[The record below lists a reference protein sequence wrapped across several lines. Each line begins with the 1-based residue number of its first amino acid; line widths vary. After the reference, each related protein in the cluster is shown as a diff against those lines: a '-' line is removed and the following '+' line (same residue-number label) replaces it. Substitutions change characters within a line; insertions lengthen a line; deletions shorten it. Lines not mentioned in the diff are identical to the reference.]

1 MIPRPKAPLD
11 ERDAAQVF
19 KELLARRRG
28 YLSHEPFER
37 APGRALGLI
46 FARYV
51 QAILQRLN
59 QTPEKNKLAF
69 LDLLGLELV
78 AAQAA
83 RVPLIF
89 QLSEQANDSRAPA
102 RTQVAAPPPPGTTQ
116 QIVFE
121 TESATGIATARL
133 TQVFSL
139 WPGRDQY
146 IDHSAAHLAGLPFQ
160 LNQKMKLKNTPH
172 EIYLAHDTLL
182 AFAGSAELIVEFE
195 LESASAEPLAMSWE
209 YWDGKVWR
217 GFKDMTPA
225 CLETEAEANL
235 DATNGLTRNGSFHL
249 LTDCAET
256 AKTKVDGREAYWV
269 RGCLTEQLMPN
280 TGKELPVVENLRL
293 STIINR
299 PLKVAL
305 KSLPAS
311 LPSRGLPKVSVQV
324 STEAGQPL
332 DVEMVKLS
340 SPEDPNYLAT
350 QTAPTDPTKPGLY
363 EFVLPTVTPKRVY
376 EAQVLYSEMEASVT
390 QLYSDPTQDL
400 LMNVTLDVA
409 GLIPDKAFADGTSL
423 DLSKPSAPFGQQ
435 PQPGSTLYFNHE
447 ESFSKPGAEVRI
459 YISRTQSAQDE
470 LKVTTPGTS
479 PVPVVS
485 DVVGG
490 GASLAS
496 ATTIVPS
503 SESVLVETSVAAA
516 AAPPPPI
523 LAQQALDHHVVWE
536 YWDGR
541 QWSLLNVSNPRA
553 DLNVTEIV
561 EFTVPTDM
569 VKTKVNDEEGLWVR
583 VRVASGGFG
592 FKNTVTWTDSQSGK
606 PNTLTYYVMQPPV
619 LSAFRIGYKWQSGI
633 ANAEQVLTYN
643 DFRFED
649 RAYEARWPG
658 STFLP
663 FKQVEDTTP
672 AFYLGFDKKLPV
684 DRLGLYLDIEEKRG
698 QTLGPALVWE
708 YWNGSEWRRL
718 SVEDESRNLSLPGIL
733 SFIAA
738 EDSQPLARFGKE
750 LYWLRGRLKEDG
762 PPGEA
767 VVNAIFVN
775 AVWASQQQTFN
786 DVALGASTGLPN
798 QVFIITQTPVN
809 AGERIEVRELAGPR
823 ANVEWRILALEVAKG
838 DQSVIRELEEML
850 GREEAVA
857 DIVKD
862 DLRLRRDKNK
872 RVTEVWVHW
881 KERPHLFFSEPDDRH
896 YMIERARGRLIF
908 GDSVRGKIPPAGA
921 AVMAKQ
927 FRAGGGLVGNVAPRA
942 VSQLLGSV
950 PGVQAVFNARAGEGG
965 ADGETLEAFSGRA
978 PRTIRHRGRA
988 ISPSDFETLAQE
1000 ASPAVAV
1007 ARAIPTR
1014 NASGRNLPGWV
1025 TLLIIPQSR
1034 ERRPWPSFG
1043 LRQQVQRYIEQ
1054 HAPADLAASGHIHV
1068 TGPDY
1073 LLVDVEATIAPVD
1086 PAEAGEVES
1095 RARAALEDFLH
1106 PLRGGPEGCGWQPG
1120 RDVFLSDVSAVLER
1134 TRGVDYVE
1142 ELTLLLDGAPQG
1154 ERLAVSDERIAIA
1167 GNIRLKLKTAER

>member
-1 MIPRPKAPLD
+1 VIPRTKAPID
-11 ERDAAQVF
+11 DRDAAQVF
-19 KELLARRRG
+19 KELLARRQG
-28 YLSHEPFER
+28 YLSPEQEPFER

-46 FARYV
+46 GARYV
-51 QAILQRLN
+51 QAIIQRLN

-89 QLSEQANDSRAPA
+89 QLSEQATDSRAPA
-102 RTQVAAPPPPGTTQ
+102 RTQVAAPPPPDSTQ

-133 TQVFSL
+133 TQVFNL

-146 IDHSAAHLAGLPFQ
+146 IDHSAAYLAGQPFQ
-160 LNQKMKLKNTPH
+160 LNRKMKLENTPH

-182 AFAGSAELIVEFE
+182 AFAGSTELVVEFE
-195 LESASAEPLAMSWE
+195 LESASGEPLAMSWE

-225 CLETEAEANL
+225 CMETGGEANL

-256 AKTKVDGREAYWV
+256 AKTKVYGREAFWV
-269 RGCLTEQLMPN
+269 RGRLTEQLMPN

-293 STIINR
+293 STIIDR
-299 PLKVAL
+299 PLKIAL

-311 LPSRGLPKVSVQV
+311 FPSRGLPKVRVQV
-324 STEAGQPL
+324 SNEAGQPL
-332 DVEMVKLS
+332 DVDVVKLS

-350 QTAPTDPTKPGLY
+350 QTVSTEPGIY
-363 EFVLPTVTPKRVY
+363 EFTLPTVTPKRLY
-376 EAQVLYSEMEASVT
+376 AAQVLYSKMEASVT

-400 LMNVTLDVA
+400 LMKVTLDVT

-423 DLSKPSAPFGQQ
+423 DLSKPFFPFGQQ
-435 PQPGSTLYFNHE
+435 PEPGSTFYFKHAE
-447 ESFSKPGAEVRI
+447 LFGKPGAEVRI

-470 LKVTTPGTS
+470 LKVTTPATTTT
-479 PVPVVS
+479 PVPV
-485 DVVGG
+485 GG
-490 GASLAS
+490 GGSLLA
-496 ATTIVPS
+496 AIVPAAATS
-503 SESVLVETSVAAA
+503 SLIAPGDAFVAAA
-516 AAPPPPI
+516 APAPALVPD
-523 LAQQALDHHVVWE
+523 QEELDHRVIWE

-541 QWSLLNVSNPRA
+541 QWSLLNVSNPTA
-553 DLNVTEIV
+553 DLNVTEII
-561 EFTVPTDM
+561 EFPIPVDM
-569 VKTKVNDEEGLWVR
+569 AETEVNGEKGQFIR
-583 VRVASGGFG
+583 VRLARGSFG
-592 FKNTVTWTDSQSGK
+592 FKHTVTWFDAQAQK
-606 PNTLTYYVMQPPV
+606 QNTLTYVVARPPV
-619 LSAFRIGYKWQSGI
+619 LSAFRIGYKWQSGL

-643 DFRFED
+643 DFQFED
-649 RAYEARWPG
+649 RTYEARWPG

-663 FKQVEDTTP
+663 FKQVKDTTP

-684 DRLGLYLDIEEKRG
+684 DRLGLYLDIVEKRG
-698 QTLGPALVWE
+698 ETLGPALLWE

-750 LYWLRGRLKEDG
+750 LHWLRGRLKEDG

-786 DVALGASTGLPN
+786 DVALGASTGLPD

-809 AGERIEVRELAGPR
+809 AGERLEVRELAGPR
-823 ANVEWRILALEVAKG
+823 ANVEWRILALEVALG
-838 DQSVIRELEEML
+838 DQSIIRELEEML
-850 GREEAVA
+850 GREEAVT

-881 KERPHLFFSEPDDRH
+881 QERPHLFFSGPNDRH
-896 YMIERARGRLIF
+896 YMIDRARGRVIF
-908 GDSVRGKIPPAGA
+908 GDSVRGRIPTAGA

-965 ADGETLEAFSGRA
+965 ADGETLEAFSSRA

-1054 HAPADLAASGHIHV
+1054 HAPADLAASGHIYI

-1073 LLVDVEATIAPVD
+1073 VLIDVEATIAPVD

-1106 PLRGGPEGCGWQPG
+1106 PLRGGPEGRGWQPG

-1134 TRGVDYVE
+1134 TKGVDFVE

-1167 GNIRLKLKTAER
+1167 GNIRLKLKTPER